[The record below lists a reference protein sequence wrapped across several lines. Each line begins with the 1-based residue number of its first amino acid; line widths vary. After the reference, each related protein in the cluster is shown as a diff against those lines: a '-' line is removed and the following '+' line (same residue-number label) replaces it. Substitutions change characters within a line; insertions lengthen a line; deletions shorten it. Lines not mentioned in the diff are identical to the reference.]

1 MEASKRFVDA
11 PRRYTVSSEN
21 RFLVVG
27 SGSAGRRHALSL
39 RELFPTSRITVVKRS
54 QSTQPLALLHERE
67 IEIVDSFECGIA
79 FEPTFSVI
87 ASPATLHFADF
98 EFLSRHCS
106 RFLLE
111 KPLASSTRDAQLIH
125 SLAKSRGTHVVVGH
139 HLRFSDTPL
148 ALKKETVETNEK
160 VLPRLSLS
168 YGQHLRHWRP
178 GVPLD
183 QTVTAMKS
191 LGGGVLRELSHEIDA
206 ASFLASRPHIVQ
218 SAKLSY
224 DGAPTDGEVETNADF
239 VLKSPTTTISVHL
252 DMTTEVPYRHWDA
265 IFPSVTIRADL
276 LNGTVTK
283 LHDGGAV
290 EQCFVAE
297 PGERDRAAKALLR
310 FAILGAPNGPVGGC
324 DTAQGVHILNTIEA
338 IEESAASGKSIDIA
352 E

>member
-1 MEASKRFVDA
+1 MGASKRFVDA
-11 PRRYTVSSEN
+11 PKRFTVSSEN

-27 SGSAGRRHALSL
+27 SGSAGRRHALGL
-39 RELFPTSRITVVKRS
+39 RELFPSSRITVVKRS
-54 QSTQPLALLHERE
+54 HGTQPLASLHERE
-67 IEIVDSFECGIA
+67 IEVVDSLERGIA
-79 FEPTFSVI
+79 LEPTFSVI
-87 ASPATLHFADF
+87 ASPATLHFTDV

-111 KPLASSTRDAQLIH
+111 KPLASSAREAQLIH
-125 SLAKSRGTHVVVGH
+125 SLVTSSGIEVVLGH

-148 ALKKETVETNEK
+148 ALKKEMELANEN
-160 VLPRLSLS
+160 VSPTLSLS

-178 GVPLD
+178 GVPQE

-206 ASFLASRPHIVQ
+206 ASFLASRPHVVQ
-218 SAKLSY
+218 SANLSY

-239 VLKSPTTTISVHL
+239 VLKSRKTTISVHL
-252 DMTTEVPYRHWDA
+252 DMTTEDPYRHWDA

-276 LNGTVTK
+276 LSGTVTK
-283 LHDGGAV
+283 FHDGRAV

-310 FAILGAPNGPVGGC
+310 FAIFGAPNSPIGGC

-338 IEESAASGKSIDIA
+338 IEESATSGKSIDIA

>member
-1 MEASKRFVDA
+1 M
-11 PRRYTVSSEN
+11 SSEN

-27 SGSAGRRHALSL
+27 SGSAGRRHALGL
-39 RELFPTSRITVVKRS
+39 RELFPSSRITVVKRS
-54 QSTQPLALLHERE
+54 QSTQPLEVLHERG
-67 IEIVDSFECGIA
+67 IEIVDSLEGGIKL
-79 FEPTFSVI
+79 EPTFSVI

-98 EFLSRHCS
+98 EFLSRRCS

-125 SLAKSRGTHVVVGH
+125 SLTKNSGIDVAVGH

-148 ALKKETVETNEK
+148 ALKKEIEATKEK
-160 VLPRLSLS
+160 MSPQLSFS

-178 GVPLD
+178 GVPQE

-218 SAKLSY
+218 SANLSY
-224 DGAPTDGEVETNADF
+224 DGAPTDGQVETNADF
-239 VLKSPTTTISVHL
+239 VLKSHTTTMAIHL
-252 DMTTEVPYRHWDA
+252 DMTTEVPYRYWDA

-283 LHDGGAV
+283 IHEGGAV

-310 FAILGAPNGPVGGC
+310 FGIFGAPNSPVGAC

>member
-1 MEASKRFVDA
+1 MGASKRFDDV
-11 PRRYTVSSEN
+11 PRRSTVSSEN

-27 SGSAGRRHALSL
+27 SGSAGRRHALGL
-39 RELFPTSRITVVKRS
+39 RELFPTSRIAVIKRS

-67 IEIVDSFECGIA
+67 IEIVDSLERGIA
-79 FEPTFSVI
+79 FGPTFSVI
-87 ASPATLHFADF
+87 ASPATLHFTDF
-98 EFLSRHCS
+98 EFLSGHCS

-111 KPLASSTRDAQLIH
+111 KPIASSTRDAQLIH
-125 SLAKSRGTHVVVGH
+125 SLAASKGIEVVLGH

-148 ALKKETVETNEK
+148 ALKKEMAMTNEK
-160 VLPRLSLS
+160 VLPTLSLS

-178 GVPLD
+178 GVPQE
-183 QTVTAMKS
+183 QTVTAVKS

-206 ASFLASRPHIVQ
+206 ACFLASRPHVVQ
-218 SAKLSY
+218 SANLSY
-224 DGAPTDGEVETNADF
+224 DGVPTDGEVETSADF
-239 VLKSPTTTISVHL
+239 VLKSRMTTISVHL

-283 LHDGGAV
+283 LHEGGAV

-310 FAILGAPNGPVGGC
+310 FAIFGAPNSPVGGC

-338 IEESAASGKSIDIA
+338 VEESAVSGKSVDIA